1 MKHINDLIHELDGAD
16 LYLRNRADT
25 PSIPLNTCDIEEMLG
40 IAKTVDNAARVL
52 EKSIIPPCNIGD
64 TVYRV
69 ASRSKKKRILPRTV
83 CNMVYVVNYFGK
95 GSWRIITTTEDIL
108 GETVFL
114 TEEEAE
120 AKIKNET

>member
-1 MKHINDLIHELDGAD
+1 MKHIDNLIHELDTAD
-16 LYLRNRADT
+16 LYLRDRADT
-25 PSIPLNTCDIEEMLG
+25 PLVPLNTCDIEEMLS
-40 IAKTVDNAARVL
+40 IAKTVDKAARVL

-69 ASRSKKKRILPRTV
+69 ASRCKKKRILPRTV
-83 CNMVYVVNYFGK
+83 CNMVYVVNYFGN

-108 GETVFL
+108 GKTVFL

-120 AKIKNET
+120 DMIKNET